1 MQQINLYNPDLRR
14 QRDWLTLGNVVAV
27 SVAFALLLGAA
38 GAALRYQA
46 TIRAEEVQAMNVDL
60 AKAKEAL
67 AKAGA
72 PAGRAD
78 AEAELKTLQETLAA
92 RREVLAALR
101 AGTGLSPASTLGFAD
116 YLRGL
121 ARQSVN
127 GLWLTGFSVAQGGD
141 GMEIRGRMLVAER
154 LPDYI
159 RRLNAEK
166 VFQGRQFVSLQVDR
180 PVEKDP
186 KRPSILT
193 PYNAF
198 VLTSARVDEA
208 KGSAR

>member
-1 MQQINLYNPDLRR
+1 MQQINLYNPALRR
-14 QRDWLTLGNVVAV
+14 QREWLTLGNAVAA
-27 SVAFALLLGAA
+27 SAILALLLGAA
-38 GAALRYQA
+38 GAALRFQA
-46 TIRAEEVQAMNVDL
+46 TVRAEEVQALNADL
-60 AKAKEAL
+60 ARAKDAL
-67 AKAGA
+67 LKAGA
-72 PAGRAD
+72 PGNRAA

-92 RREVLAALR
+92 RREVLVALR
-101 AGTGLSPASTLGFAD
+101 AGTGLSPAATLGFAD

-121 ARQSVN
+121 ARQTVN

-159 RRLNAEK
+159 RRLNSEK
-166 VFQGRQFVSLQVDR
+166 VFQGRQFMSLQVDR

-186 KRPSILT
+186 KKASVLT

-198 VLTSARVDEA
+198 VLTSARVDEP
-208 KGSAR
+208 KGGSR